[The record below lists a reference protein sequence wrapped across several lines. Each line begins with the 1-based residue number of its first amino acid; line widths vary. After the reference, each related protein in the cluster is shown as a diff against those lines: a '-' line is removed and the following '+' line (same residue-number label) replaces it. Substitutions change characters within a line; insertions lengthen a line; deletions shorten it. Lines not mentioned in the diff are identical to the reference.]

1 MNKILLLLL
10 FLCTKVFSQNKEFI
24 ERQGEVTFFSYTSVE
39 NIQAKNTQTLSLFN
53 AKTNEIAVQIL
64 MRAFIF
70 KKTLMHQ
77 HFNESYI
84 ESDLYPKATFEGKI
98 ENFNASE
105 STQTRFIKGNFTFRN
120 ISKPIEI
127 KAKIVKTDSDSYT
140 IEGGLDVLIDD
151 YNINIP
157 ALLSPNIS
165 KKIEVTFNF
174 KYAPYDN

>member
-1 MNKILLLLL
+1 MKG
-10 FLCTKVFSQNKEFI
+10 VSQNAEYI

-53 AKTNEIAVQIL
+53 TKTQEIAVQIL
-64 MRAFIF
+64 MRAFVF
-70 KKTLMHQ
+70 QKSLMHE

-98 ENFNASE
+98 ENFNANELS
-105 STQTRFIKGNFTFRN
+105 QTKLIKGIFTLRN
-120 ISKPIEI
+120 ISKPVAL
-127 KAKIVKTDSDSYT
+127 KAKISKIDDNFA
-140 IEGGLDVLIDD
+140 IEGALDVFIDD
-151 YNINIP
+151 YSINVP

>member
-1 MNKILLLLL
+1 MNKTL
-10 FLCTKVFSQNKEFI
+10 FLFLFICMKSFSQNVEYI

-39 NIQAKNTQTLSLFN
+39 NIQAKNAQTLSLLN
-53 AKTNEIAVQIL
+53 PNTQEIAVQIL
-64 MRAFIF
+64 MRAFVF
-70 KKTLMHQ
+70 QKSLMHE

-98 ENFNASE
+98 EDFNANAAL
-105 STQTRFIKGNFTFRN
+105 QTKLIKGTFTLRN
-120 ISKPIEI
+120 ISKPVEI
-127 KAKIVKTDSDSYT
+127 KATISKTDNSYT
-140 IEGGLDVLIDD
+140 VKGGLDVFIDD
-151 YNINIP
+151 YSIKVP